1 MPLVGS
7 DMGEYDSVVMGYLDS
22 FDDVEII
29 SDPVNGDG
37 LFEEEN
43 FEASSGGGSHFLCE
57 EDDVL
62 CEDSSGAN
70 YGTCGKISLHTPCMV
85 GGESSEVGLEDFD
98 LDR

>member
-7 DMGEYDSVVMGYLDS
+7 DMGEYDSLVMGDLNS

-29 SDPVNGDG
+29 SDPVDGDG

-43 FEASSGGGSHFLCE
+43 FETSSGFNGGGSHFLCE

-62 CEDSSGAN
+62 CEDSSGSN
-70 YGTCGKISLHTPCMV
+70 YGTRGKI
-85 GGESSEVGLEDFD
+85 
-98 LDR
+98 